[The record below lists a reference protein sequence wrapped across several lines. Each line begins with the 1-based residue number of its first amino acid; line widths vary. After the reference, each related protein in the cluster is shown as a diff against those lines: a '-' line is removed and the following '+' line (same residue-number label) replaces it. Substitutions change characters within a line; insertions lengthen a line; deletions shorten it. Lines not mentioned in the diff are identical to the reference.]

1 MPMRLRQYLDLP
13 STPRGEAARIARAID
28 VHPVMVSQW
37 AAGKEIPVARCAPL
51 EKVIGG
57 AVMRWDM
64 RPHDWRVHWPEL
76 IGADG
81 APVETAGTEVSHA
94 T

>member
-1 MPMRLRQYLDLP
+1 MRLRQYLDLP
-13 STPRGEAARIARAID
+13 TTPRGEAARIARELG

-51 EKVIGG
+51 ERAISGPVK
-57 AVMRWDM
+57 RWDM
-64 RPHDWRVHWPEL
+64 RPHDWHVHWPEL
-76 IGADG
+76 IGTAG
-81 APVETAGTEVSHA
+81 APDPRAREVSHA